1 MVPSPESL
9 ARRVVR
15 DLMVYT
21 RGRPRQFVSIRT
33 IERRLEL
40 DDDEATDAAL
50 IWALE
55 EGWLLRMGEYS
66 YGLTDA
72 GRKAGK
78 V

>member
-1 MVPSPESL
+1 MSNDPETL

-15 DLMVYT
+15 DLMIYT
-21 RGRPRQFVSIRT
+21 RGRPQQWVSLQT
-33 IERRLEL
+33 IERRLVL
-40 DDDEATDAAL
+40 DDNETTDAAL
-50 IWALE
+50 IYAME
-55 EGWLLRMGEYS
+55 KGWLLRRGEYS

>member
-1 MVPSPESL
+1 M
-9 ARRVVR
+9 
-15 DLMVYT
+15 
-21 RGRPRQFVSIRT
+21 
-33 IERRLEL
+33 L
-40 DDDEATDAAL
+40 DDDETTDAAL

-55 EGWLLRMGEYS
+55 KGWLLRRGEYS